1 MNPSHTNHTGQ
12 QPATA
17 PARGPAGGTRVKECV
32 TSLRRRH
39 GKATI
44 HYTLPV
50 CARTGRP
57 GLTLCGRPMAY
68 DHMLVERAHAMPAG
82 ICPRCRMLKERMDRQ
97 MLDPG
102 TPSTFTAFA
111 IVIQDMIE
119 LQRMTVPEM
128 AEKAGISQRTL
139 NTEART
145 GIISMTH
152 LDRLL
157 QAQGHGWS
165 ALLADI
171 SDLCRRGQ
179 RYITIIETIRS
190 KETADE

>member
-1 MNPSHTNHTGQ
+1 MNPSNANHTGQ
-12 QPATA
+12 RPAAT
-17 PARGPAGGTRVKECV
+17 PARGLAGGTRVKECV

-57 GLTLCGRPMAY
+57 GLTLCGRAMAY
-68 DHMLVERAHAMPAG
+68 DYMLMERAHAMPSDT
-82 ICPRCRMLKERMDRQ
+82 CPRCRMLSERMDRQ

-111 IVIQDMIE
+111 IVIQNMIE

-128 AEKAGISQRTL
+128 AEKAGIGQRTL

-145 GIISMTH
+145 GNISMTH
-152 LDRLL
+152 LNKLM
-157 QAQGHGWS
+157 QAQGHGRS

-179 RYITIIETIRS
+179 RYIDTIDTIRS
-190 KETADE
+190 KKAGK

>member
-1 MNPSHTNHTGQ
+1 
-12 QPATA
+12 
-17 PARGPAGGTRVKECV
+17 
-32 TSLRRRH
+32 
-39 GKATI
+39 
-44 HYTLPV
+44 
-50 CARTGRP
+50 
-57 GLTLCGRPMAY
+57 
-68 DHMLVERAHAMPAG
+68 
-82 ICPRCRMLKERMDRQ
+82 MDRQ
-97 MLDPG
+97 MLAPG

-145 GIISMTH
+145 GIISITY

-179 RYITIIETIRS
+179 RYIAIIETIRS